1 MTTWYNLENATAWDT
16 PALVVYPERVQ
27 HNIDLAIQMIN
38 DVARLRPHVKTHKCK
53 EVALMMIE
61 AGITKFKCSTIA
73 EAEMLGLCKAP
84 DVLLAY
90 QPVGAKLQRFLTLI
104 ELYTTTQF
112 SCLVDD
118 LSVAQVIAQA
128 GCALHRDIPV
138 YIDLNVGMNRTGIT
152 PDKAKDLELAIQDLH
167 GITVK
172 GWHVY
177 DGHIRNTDLEA
188 RTKAC
193 NEAYKTVETLHQSLL
208 EAGIGGLEIIVGG
221 SPSFPIHLQRP
232 KVECSPGTF
241 VFWDKGYAE
250 SCPEQGFLP
259 AALVLGRVVSKPTA
273 DTLCIDIGHKSIAA
287 ENELSRRIH
296 FLNAPEAT
304 FISQSEEHLV
314 IQVAHPNEYP
324 IGTLMFGLPI
334 HICPTVALYEKAYLA
349 VNQQLTAETW
359 KIIARDRRLFT

>member
-53 EVALMMIE
+53 EITTMLLE
-61 AGITKFKCSTIA
+61 AGVTKFKCSTIA
-73 EAEMLGLCKAP
+73 EAEMLGLCQAP

-128 GCALHRDIPV
+128 GCDLHRNISV
-138 YIDLNVGMNRTGIT
+138 YIDLNVGMNRTGIA
-152 PDKAKDLELAIQDLH
+152 PDKAKELWLAIQNLH

-172 GWHVY
+172 GLHVY
-177 DGHIRNTDLEA
+177 DGHIRHTDLVV

-193 NEAYKTVETLHQSLL
+193 NEAYKAVEDLHKALL
-208 EAGIGGLEIIVGG
+208 EEGICGIETIVGG
-221 SPSFPIHLQRP
+221 SPSFPVHIQ
-232 KVECSPGTF
+232 KSTVECSPGTF

-250 SCPEQGFLP
+250 SCPEQGFIP
-259 AALVLGRVVSKPTA
+259 AALVLGTVISKPTEH
-273 DTLCIDIGHKSIAA
+273 TLCIDIGHKSIAA

-314 IQVAHPNEYP
+314 VQVDTPEAYP
-324 IGTLMFGLPI
+324 IGTRMYGLPV
-334 HICPTVALYEKAYLA
+334 HICPTVALYEKVYLVENKQIKDSA
-349 VNQQLTAETW
+349 W
-359 KIIARDRRLFT
+359 KIVARDRRIFT